1 MPLSPIQALL
11 QLVSPQTTP
20 VSMAYDVEWE
30 KLASLAEL
38 HSLGSLVH
46 SRLEPV
52 MDALP
57 LNVQETLHRSR
68 IERSAQTMLQE
79 IELQRLVTCF
89 RVDGIPFLPF
99 KGIPLAR
106 QLYGDPSVRPT
117 CDIDVM
123 VREAALPEAARL
135 IADLGWSAKH
145 HWEIHDDFIK
155 EVAGHRLLLELHWS
169 SQRRGEYYIEEERY
183 WQEAHEGDE
192 GWCLSPEMTLLV
204 LVLHAAR
211 HVFLPYRQL
220 VDVAHAVARWNDT
233 LDWERVVQIAREAQA
248 IPVLAT
254 VLAMVHRD
262 LGAPQP
268 LHPQLVQ
275 EMNRG
280 RVRTASRYFSARRLL
295 SRRRFPGADRYLLPL
310 ASGAWHPIRN
320 VLGDIIRTPE
330 QIAYIYKLPRGS
342 RLIPLYHLLRPFL
355 LTRKYLK
362 NLLAR

>member
-1 MPLSPIQALL
+1 MTLSPIQPLL
-11 QLVSPQTTP
+11 QLVSPQATL
-20 VSMAYDVEWE
+20 VSELSDVEWE
-30 KLASLAEL
+30 MLANLAEL

-46 SRLEPV
+46 SRLEPI

-57 LNVQETLHRSR
+57 PHVQETLHRSR

-89 RVDGIPFLPF
+89 REAGVPLLPF

-123 VREAALPEAARL
+123 VREAALPAASRL
-135 IADLGWSAKH
+135 IASMGWTPGH
-145 HWEIHDDFIK
+145 HWEIHNDFVK

-169 SQRRGEYYIEEERY
+169 SQRRGEYHINEDRY
-183 WQEAHEGDE
+183 WQEASERAD
-192 GWCLSPEMTLLV
+192 GWSFSPELTLLV

-220 VDVAHAVARWNDT
+220 VDVAHAVACWNDT
-233 LDWERVVQIAREAQA
+233 LDWEQVVQIAREAQA

-262 LGAPQP
+262 LGAPLP
-268 LHPQLVQ
+268 RHPQLVS
-275 EMNRG
+275 EMTRG
-280 RVRTASRYFSARRLL
+280 RVRAASNYFSARRLL

-310 ASGAWHPIRN
+310 ASGAWHPVRN

-330 QIAYIYKLPRGS
+330 QIAYIYKLPNGS